1 MHWYQRLRDNGGGFE
16 QQFLETASC
25 CQNCG
30 EISWQENPSWPD
42 KHITRKN
49 SPWYYCIHSVV
60 IANRWWRH
68 FSFRY
73 AILLRIG
80 TVVCIFPLAAFRSP
94 ILTRNF
100 WKSPWKMWHNGNTW
114 ASPPKKTPNYRGYAA
129 LWEFKVSHFLS
140 VPVDPKLE
148 FRWEIEKDF
157 GYYTPLAFLQTRLFG
172 WMVWINCELLL
183 RTGEMFDPKWGRIE
197 VQFCVEPT
205 PSANNCL
212 TLQLEEADDDDAC
225 QLTFMDCQDVF
236 PGRFLKKEAMAFA
249 ICYQAC

>member
-100 WKSPWKMWHNGNTW
+100 WKSPWKMWHHGNTW
-114 ASPPKKTPNYRGYAA
+114 ASPPKKRQITEVMLPCGSLKWAIFYQCQWIRN
-129 LWEFKVSHFLS
+129 WSS
-140 VPVDPKLE
+140 VGRLRRTLATTRHSPFYKH
-148 FRWEIEKDF
+148 
-157 GYYTPLAFLQTRLFG
+157 AFLDEWFG
-172 WMVWINCELLL
+172 SIVNYC
-183 RTGEMFDPKWGRIE
+183 
-197 VQFCVEPT
+197 
-205 PSANNCL
+205 
-212 TLQLEEADDDDAC
+212 
-225 QLTFMDCQDVF
+225 
-236 PGRFLKKEAMAFA
+236 
-249 ICYQAC
+249 